1 MCYNPK
7 LGSGCNLGKGL
18 SKRRENN
25 QCKDTGSYLQLY
37 KPKDHEERERHPWEN
52 SKKEMRKTWGNLYYY
67 MRHWLIIHEKGVRHS
82 EYESKMKQTP
92 AYGKHKANTYRLWDI
107 DIDYNNRSI
116 QLHHR

>member
-37 KPKDHEERERHPWEN
+37 KPKDHEERERHP
-52 SKKEMRKTWGNLYYY
+52 
-67 MRHWLIIHEKGVRHS
+67 
-82 EYESKMKQTP
+82 
-92 AYGKHKANTYRLWDI
+92 
-107 DIDYNNRSI
+107 
-116 QLHHR
+116 